1 MDIFDAMDMDEP
13 EPAESVES
21 PSPSTPPAPT
31 GADLPAVRTVYTVG
45 SMTLAVR
52 NQIAML
58 SRTLYTL
65 DREITAEAIS
75 ELWAERATIFQ
86 FGFDANGALKAPTP
100 SIEEIDEYIVSEDYL
115 DKMSS
120 LGIMILEKDEGLSS
134 KMIAYLTLLTDISSP
149 LSPAQKLKKV
159 GVTWA
164 EFAAW
169 QKNKVFDE
177 AYKKLGGDA
186 VRAAIPLAELALAN
200 KMANGEQKAIEFGF
214 QLTGHFDPAKNKQI
228 DAQKLFGILLEIID
242 ETVKDPNE
250 RMAIGQQLSLRGNRA
265 IEM

>member
-1 MDIFDAMDMDEP
+1 MTNIFDSMEVP
-13 EPAESVES
+13 EDDPLEVPQEATS
-21 PSPSTPPAPT
+21 AP
-31 GADLPAVRTVYTVG
+31 LPAVQTVETLG
-45 SMTLAVR
+45 AMTLAVR

-65 DREITAEAIS
+65 DREVTAEAVHD
-75 ELWAERATIFQ
+75 LWAERATIYQ

-120 LGIMILEKDEGLSS
+120 LGVAILKKDEGLSS

-149 LSPAQKLKKV
+149 LTPAAKLKKV
-159 GVTWA
+159 GATWA
-164 EFAAW
+164 EFSAW
-169 QKNKVFDE
+169 QKNSVFDE

-200 KMANGEQKAIEFGF
+200 KMANGDQKSIEYGF

-242 ETVKDPNE
+242 EKVKDPNE
-250 RMAIGQQLSLRGNRA
+250 RMAIGQELSMRGNRA
-265 IEM
+265 LEM

>member
-1 MDIFDAMDMDEP
+1 MALEGRTVSETDP
-13 EPAESVES
+13 L
-21 PSPSTPPAPT
+21 STPQEGT
-31 GADLPAVRTVYTVG
+31 GAPLPAVQTVETLG
-45 SMTLAVR
+45 SMPLVVR

-65 DREITAEAIS
+65 DKEISALAIQ
-75 ELWAERATIFQ
+75 ELWPERATIYQ
-86 FGFDANGALKAPTP
+86 FGFDSAGAYKAPTP
-100 SIEEIDEYIVSEDYL
+100 LLSEIDEYIVSEDFL

-120 LGIMILEKDEGLSS
+120 LGVFILKKDEGLSS

-149 LSPAQKLKKV
+149 LTPAQKLKKV
-159 GVTWA
+159 GVSWA

-169 QKNKVFDE
+169 QKNAVFDE

-200 KMANGEQKAIEFGF
+200 KMANGDQKSIEYGF